1 MKTNPL
7 FKRTFLVLTPVVAAV
22 LLGACGSSEGAATDG
37 SSTTV
42 VAALTGG
49 AADDL
54 QKCLADNGVTLPVG
68 GLGARPGTGA
78 TPGALPSLPEGVD
91 PAALQKAFAECGG
104 QIPGGGA
111 GLPGNGGPDLSA
123 FTTCLKD
130 NGVNIAEG
138 AAIADLPISDP
149 AFQAASQTCAPLL
162 PTGGV
167 PGAVPGAAPG
177 AVPTTTAAQ

>member
-1 MKTNPL
+1 MKPNPL
-7 FKRTFLVLTPVVAAV
+7 FKRKFLVLTPVVAAV
-22 LLGACGSSEGAATDG
+22 LLGACGSSEGTAAGG

-42 VAALTGG
+42 VAFTGA

-54 QKCLADNGVTLPVG
+54 QKCLADNGVTSPEG
-68 GLGARPGTGA
+68 GLGARPGAGA
-78 TPGALPSLPEGVD
+78 AAGALPSLPEGVD
-91 PAALQKAFAECGG
+91 QAALQKAFAECGG

-130 NGVNIAEG
+130 NGVNIADG
-138 AAIADLPISDP
+138 AAITDLPIDDP

-162 PTGGV
+162 PAEGALPGGAA
-167 PGAVPGAAPG
+167 PSALPGAAP
-177 AVPTTTAAQ
+177 TTVAQ